1 MILATPHSQISE
13 TKHLDV
19 TIIKDD
25 RSWRTPVTLTLASW
39 ASGQSDPKFQH
50 FAFKSR
56 LGSISIFY
64 FLNHKSVLEGSKAI
78 GPININMYEMLKE
91 EKRGRFQNLKFG
103 SCFCFLQS
111 TSKAQLICSFFLF
124 VSSPFTFLLR
134 FCLLADL
141 SRKRR
146 WRHRRTSGG
155 PSQPGDR
162 PVRPDD
168 HLPLAHVRGQRHQP
182 AQDPQSRDRT
192 VPVRRSRRAGQ
203 DPIRGG

>member
-1 MILATPHSQISE
+1 MCKSF
-13 TKHLDV
+13 
-19 TIIKDD
+19 
-25 RSWRTPVTLTLASW
+25 
-39 ASGQSDPKFQH
+39 KFQH

-56 LGSISIFY
+56 LGLIRIFC

-111 TSKAQLICSFFLF
+111 TSKAQLIRSFFLF

-146 WRHRRTSGG
+146 WRHRRTSGR
-155 PSQPGDR
+155 PTQPGDR

-192 VPVRRSRRAGQ
+192 VPVRRSCRAGQ
-203 DPIRGG
+203 DPVRGGWLLSLALGINWLWWLMSPYKAVAELSKVLLEREKIN